1 MDRIQRLRE
10 YAREARPDLD
20 RILDAN
26 QVGVLSTVVDSHPW
40 SVPLLY
46 ARIGDSI
53 VLHGSTGAGALRH
66 VAAGAEATFCVFQMT
81 GIVVADTLFDSS
93 AQYSSAVV
101 RGRLRVIQGDEATK
115 ALVQMSDRL
124 IPGRSLEVADPT
136 AKELASTLALA
147 LEITDDNWTAKV
159 QPDGAEEPSDP
170 TRWTGVVPMRTTYGP
185 AEPSRWATGMDL
197 PNSVRALCAEAE

>member
-26 QVGVLSTVVDSHPW
+26 QVGVLSTVVDSQPW

-66 VAAGAEATFCVFQMT
+66 VAAGAEANFCVFQMT

-136 AKELASTLALA
+136 AKELAATLALA